1 MTSIH
6 TFLSISTEEEN
17 DEYVEVINEL
27 VIINKLTTLKFTD
40 YFGSHAFLSHVWT
53 RELSDKGAYNFLVI
67 LTHSFTF
74 NLDTNKQLSHLPPFR
89 VTDDDVIEFQT
100 QKRVNG
106 STFVPT
112 GKYCSWNK
120 LSELNPGVVKP
131 QPRPEQFKVRSDDHT
146 STTSQFNK
154 SSSPRKDNKE
164 SDIHVSPT
172 KSSGASRW
180 ATSTKT
186 QTVGQ
191 MPKDIPNGAAR
202 ETPKQPSL
210 ISRLNNDQLGN
221 TPEKSTTRRRSNG
234 QSNIQKAAPPHLTQS
249 TATMDNHNR
258 VPELQKRAQLPHP
271 QIPSQLNPDASQFN
285 FGSVQNRR
293 SSLGSRRN
301 RQNEQQGD
309 KNSDILKI
317 KKESIP
323 KTTPDTNTS
332 LWAPKPASTSLHAP
346 NPSVEA
352 AETKVSTS
360 RPPKLPPTGPRKS
373 NTDRKSSLNKTG
385 KPKHNDI
392 GMGNAHGSANTSTT
406 NGPDNGQVNA
416 HANSKTNGHSRGH
429 TRQSSVN
436 ELLLRLRA
444 ATLATDQDGASGS
457 VTEQSQSQL
466 EPIKVVPP
474 RKPSQSRQ
482 PSTVPPNKTSQ
493 LSPPSKPSQLSEP
506 RKQAHIPSSKPFF
519 PPQKPRRQSYQKEAA
534 VPSTTASMHAPRDQL
549 NTRKPSYDG
558 KPTPFRFAEPPKAPR
573 SMRKGNVLQPQ
584 AKPFTPA
591 QRPIQTAESSRP
603 VKHQHKDPNLR
614 HKTSLTSNISWAD
627 ADDGMDLPDISALN
641 R

>member
-1 MTSIH
+1 M
-6 TFLSISTEEEN
+6 
-17 DEYVEVINEL
+17 
-27 VIINKLTTLKFTD
+27 
-40 YFGSHAFLSHVWT
+40 
-53 RELSDKGAYNFLVI
+53 
-67 LTHSFTF
+67 
-74 NLDTNKQLSHLPPFR
+74 SHLPPFR
-89 VTDDDVIEFQT
+89 VTDGDVIEFQT

-112 GKYCSWNK
+112 GRYCSWNK

-146 STTSQFNK
+146 RVTSQFNK
-154 SSSPRKDNKE
+154 SSSAKKDNNQ
-164 SDIHVSPT
+164 SDTYVSPT
-172 KSSGASRW
+172 KSIGASRW
-180 ATSTKT
+180 ATSTKAPT
-186 QTVGQ
+186 TEQV
-191 MPKDIPNGAAR
+191 PKDIPNGAPR
-202 ETPKQPSL
+202 ETLKQPSL

-221 TPEKSTTRRRSNG
+221 TPEKLSTRRRSNG

-249 TATMDNHNR
+249 TATMDNHNA
-258 VPELQKRAQLPHP
+258 VTQPEKRGELPHP
-271 QIPSQLNPDASQFN
+271 QLPSQLNPDASEFS

-293 SSLGSRRN
+293 TSLGSRRN
-301 RQNEQQGD
+301 RQTEHQGD
-309 KNSDILKI
+309 KKFDIPKI

-323 KTTPDTNTS
+323 KSTPDTNTS
-332 LWAPKPASTSLHAP
+332 LWAPKPASASLHSP
-346 NPSVEA
+346 DPSMEA
-352 AETKVSTS
+352 AETKITTS
-360 RPPKLPPTGPRKS
+360 KPPKLPPTGPRKS
-373 NTDRKSSLNKTG
+373 NTDRKPSFNKPG
-385 KPKHNDI
+385 KPKYNDI
-392 GMGNAHGSANTSTT
+392 GMRNANGSANTTAT
-406 NGPDNGQVNA
+406 NGSSNGHVNA
-416 HANSKTNGHSRGH
+416 HANGNTNGHTRGH

-457 VTEQSQSQL
+457 LTEQSQSQSQL

-474 RKPSQSRQ
+474 RQPSQSSK
-482 PSTVPPNKTSQ
+482 PSTVPPRQPSQ
-493 LSPPSKPSQLSEP
+493 LSPPSKPSQLSQP
-506 RKQAHIPSSKPFF
+506 KKSAQIPSSKPFF

-549 NTRKPSYDG
+549 NTRKPSHDG
-558 KPTPFRFAEPPKAPR
+558 KPAPARFAEPPKAPR

-591 QRPIQTAESSRP
+591 QRPSQTEESSRP
-603 VKHQHKDPNLR
+603 AVQQHKDPSLR